1 LKIFHTH
8 GPVRGNKV
16 IVMGASGGDMAMT
29 ADVARNLDL
38 DFAPLPAARVPKLKQ
53 LLSER
58 VSIANPF
65 DLHTYLWFDPPALK
79 KVFSEVF
86 SAGYDAAGFMLDC
99 PPEGESD
106 TSSFDAVIDVY
117 VEAARTSDTQ
127 VSLIASL
134 PETLGAD
141 VRRRC
146 FAGGVAPLQGQR
158 EALEA
163 ISLAAAVGRR
173 WAAGADVH
181 LQLSAPAL
189 SIRSLNESAAKA
201 ALGAHGGSS

>member
-1 LKIFHTH
+1 RTALAASTAHTHTGALTGADRVFDAFCKQAGIARCDTLGTLCETLKIFHTH

-86 SAGYDAAGFMLDC
+86 SAGYDAAGFILDC

-106 TSSFDAVIDVY
+106 TSS
-117 VEAARTSDTQ
+117 
-127 VSLIASL
+127 
-134 PETLGAD
+134 
-141 VRRRC
+141 
-146 FAGGVAPLQGQR
+146 
-158 EALEA
+158 
-163 ISLAAAVGRR
+163 
-173 WAAGADVH
+173 
-181 LQLSAPAL
+181 
-189 SIRSLNESAAKA
+189 
-201 ALGAHGGSS
+201 